1 MLKFS
6 WMEDPVKGVFSLK
19 FIGSYH
25 INAYVRFIAT
35 ESSPDFSST
44 LTEGDSG
51 TPILSQ
57 QELGP
62 AKQAVYHLNWD
73 SISIGALIAL
83 PKRTFRRNKVIPQG
97 RDEAVFVACPILPAI
112 LEGFFG
118 PWHR

>member
-6 WMEDPVKGVFSLK
+6 WVEDPVKGVFSLK

-62 AKQAVYHLNWD
+62 AKQAVYQLNWD
-73 SISIGALIAL
+73 SSSIAALMIAL
-83 PKRTFRRNKVIPQG
+83 PKRAFRRNKVIPQSG
-97 RDEAVFVACPILPAI
+97 GEPVFVVCPNRPAT

-118 PWHR
+118 T